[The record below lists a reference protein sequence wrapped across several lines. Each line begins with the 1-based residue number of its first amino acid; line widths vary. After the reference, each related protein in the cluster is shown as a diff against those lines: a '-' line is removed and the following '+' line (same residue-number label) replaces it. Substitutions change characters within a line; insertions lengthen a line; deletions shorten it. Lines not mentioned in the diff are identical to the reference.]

1 MINSIIKSLFSVE
14 EAHAHCDIPCGIY
27 DPYPA
32 QIDAHTVLRM
42 VDLIEGLDESDPEKD
57 VKFSRYVATKEQHG
71 EDVKNKI
78 RVIFGDFMAPGKGI
92 EDDHPELVGLVRT
105 ILKQASTA
113 RQTASRQAAL
123 DLIES
128 VNKFSE
134 IFWAIKGKNTKRV
147 PSPYPT
153 DADMVLPA

>member
-1 MINSIIKSLFSVE
+1 MINRILKSIFDVE
-14 EAHAHCDIPCGIY
+14 EAHAHCDVPCGIY

-42 VDLIEGLDESDPEKD
+42 VDLINSLEDSDPEKD
-57 VKFSRYVATKEQHG
+57 VKFARYVRTKEDHG
-71 EDVKNKI
+71 ESLKNNI

-92 EDDHPELVGLVRT
+92 EEKHPNLVGLVRD

-113 RQTASRQAAL
+113 RQTADKDAAL
-123 DLIES
+123 KLIES
-128 VNKFSE
+128 VNTFSE
-134 IFWAIKGKNTKRV
+134 IFWAIKGKETKRV